1 MAAHFYTTKDKANG
15 YDALIEPFN
24 GLFRELKDLG
34 KKKPDA
40 ALSAAKVKML
50 NRILQDVIVL
60 LDGEQGHKY
69 LDLLDDET
77 LPQYSDAVLV
87 MAQFEGALQ
96 AFHSRHHGYQSAYHE
111 NRWFIQDTEGAKK

>member
-1 MAAHFYTTKDKANG
+1 MPANYYTTKAKADA

-34 KKKPDA
+34 KKKPEA
-40 ALSAAKVKML
+40 ALSAAKVKMI
-50 NRILQDVIVL
+50 NRILMDIIAL
-60 LDGEQGHKY
+60 LEGEQGHKY

-96 AFHSRHHGYQSAYHE
+96 AFRNRHFGYQGQYHE
-111 NRWFIQDTEGAKK
+111 SRWFIDDKKVGK